1 MTTPNHRKQRANNSR
16 EHILDT
22 YVDLLIRSGERAA
35 TLDAVATA
43 AKVSKGGLL
52 YHFSSK
58 KALLEAL
65 AERTVTLAEEDFEA
79 MAQASEGASAYYI
92 NSSTPD
98 NTPFDRALIALSRL
112 AQNNNELAQRTLAHV
127 QEGWHSLILAEL
139 GDERIARAVL
149 LLGDGMYY
157 NAAFGGGATNP
168 QTADMLKSDRA
179 ALEHA
184 LKVLKAA
191 VAAD

>member
-1 MTTPNHRKQRANNSR
+1 MSTPNHRKQRANNSR

-65 AERTVTLAEEDFEA
+65 AERTLALAEEDFEA

-98 NTPFDRALIALSRL
+98 NSPFDRALIALSRL
-112 AQNNNELAQRTLAHV
+112 AQNNNELAQQTLARV

-157 NAAFGGGATNP
+157 NAAFGGGSANP

-179 ALEHA
+179 ALERA
-184 LKVLKAA
+184 LQVLKAA
-191 VAAD
+191 VIAN

>member
-1 MTTPNHRKQRANNSR
+1 MTTANHRKQRANNSR
-16 EHILDT
+16 EHVLDA
-22 YVDLLIRSGERAA
+22 YVDLLIHTGERAA

-65 AERTVTLAEEDFEA
+65 AERTLTLAEEDFAA
-79 MAQASEGASAYYI
+79 MSQAPEGASAYYI
-92 NSSTPD
+92 NSSIPS
-98 NTPFDRALIALSRL
+98 NTPFDRALIAISRL
-112 AQNNNELAQRTLAHV
+112 AQNNNELAQHTLARV

-139 GDERIARAVL
+139 GDAHIARAVL

-168 QTADMLKSDRA
+168 LTTDMLNSDRA
-179 ALEHA
+179 ALERA
-184 LKVLKAA
+184 LQVLKAA
-191 VAAD
+191 TH

>member
-1 MTTPNHRKQRANNSR
+1 MTTANHRKQRAKNSR
-16 EHILDT
+16 KNILDT
-22 YVDLLIRSGERAA
+22 YVDLLIHTGERAA

-65 AERTVTLAEEDFEA
+65 AERTVTLAEEDFAA
-79 MAQASEGASAYYI
+79 MAQAPEGASAYYI
-92 NSSTPD
+92 NSSIPS
-98 NTPFDRALIALSRL
+98 NTPFDRALIAISRL
-112 AQNNNELAQRTLAHV
+112 AQNNNELAQHTLARV

-139 GDERIARAVL
+139 GDAHIARAVL

-157 NAAFGGGATNP
+157 NATFGGGATNP
-168 QTADMLKSDRA
+168 LTADILNSDRA
-179 ALEHA
+179 ALERA
-184 LKVLKAA
+184 LQVLKAA
-191 VAAD
+191 TH